1 MILLYHLIPKMFTFL
16 ILCRRLLF
24 YDGFRQKT
32 HFLKCYTLIYFYFWH
47 VPWIAY
53 EYWRGFKSPSAAA
66 VQACFTRCTVSHVQ
80 QKRFIMKSIFSRY
93 PCFVINDNNYLC
105 LYTSDTV
112 SRIVKGVFSVAP
124 PYKWTK
130 YQKNILIYFRIL
142 WCHFIR
148 CFNPTW
154 PGDLIKKKKSQKK
167 CLLTLTLH
175 KLIPLIAIFLFAEP
189 LWSLTL
195 VGSYTQE

>member
-1 MILLYHLIPKMFTFL
+1 MLHLDLF
-16 ILCRRLLF
+16 LLF
-24 YDGFRQKT
+24 DTFPELLMNIDVGS
-32 HFLKCYTLIYFYFWH
+32 
-47 VPWIAY
+47 
-53 EYWRGFKSPSAAA
+53 KSPSAAA

-130 YQKNILIYFRIL
+130 YQKKILIYFRIL

-154 PGDLIKKKKSQKK
+154 PGDLIKKEPKKNMSFDSD
-167 CLLTLTLH
+167 
-175 KLIPLIAIFLFAEP
+175 PP
-189 LWSLTL
+189 
-195 VGSYTQE
+195 

>member
-1 MILLYHLIPKMFTFL
+1 MPKIVYFIMVLGRKHIFLNVTPWFIFT
-16 ILCRRLLF
+16 
-24 YDGFRQKT
+24 
-32 HFLKCYTLIYFYFWH
+32 FWH

-130 YQKNILIYFRIL
+130 YRKKILIYFRIL

-154 PGDLIKKKKSQKK
+154 PGDLIKKSPQKYVFW
-167 CLLTLTLH
+167 LWPSIILFH
-175 KLIPLIAIFLFAEP
+175 SSPFFFLQNLF
-189 LWSLTL
+189 
-195 VGSYTQE
+195 GH

>member
-1 MILLYHLIPKMFTFL
+1 MILLYHLIPKMFTLL

-32 HFLKCYTLIYFYFWH
+32 HFLKCYTLIYFYFLTRSLNCL
-47 VPWIAY
+47 
-53 EYWRGFKSPSAAA
+53 YWRGFKSPSAAA

-130 YQKNILIYFRIL
+130 YQKKILIYFRIL

-154 PGDLIKKKKSQKK
+154 PGDLIKKKSHKK
-167 CLLTLTLH
+167 MSFDSDS
-175 KLIPLIAIFLFAEP
+175 P
-189 LWSLTL
+189 
-195 VGSYTQE
+195 

>member
-1 MILLYHLIPKMFTFL
+1 MVSGRKHIFKNVTPWFIFT
-16 ILCRRLLF
+16 
-24 YDGFRQKT
+24 
-32 HFLKCYTLIYFYFWH
+32 FWH

-124 PYKWTK
+124 PHKWTK
-130 YQKNILIYFRIL
+130 YKKRSSFISESSDVILSVVSIL
-142 WCHFIR
+142 R
-148 CFNPTW
+148 DPVTW
-154 PGDLIKKKKSQKK
+154 SKKKTPKK
-167 CLLTLTLH
+167 MSFDSD
-175 KLIPLIAIFLFAEP
+175 PP
-189 LWSLTL
+189 
-195 VGSYTQE
+195 

>member
-1 MILLYHLIPKMFTFL
+1 MVSGRKHIFKNVTPWFIFT
-16 ILCRRLLF
+16 
-24 YDGFRQKT
+24 
-32 HFLKCYTLIYFYFWH
+32 FWH

-112 SRIVKGVFSVAP
+112 SR
-124 PYKWTK
+124 
-130 YQKNILIYFRIL
+130 Q
-142 WCHFIR
+142 R
-148 CFNPTW
+148 CIFCCTPLQMNKISKKDPHLFQNPLMSFYPLFQSYVTRW
-154 PGDLIKKKKSQKK
+154 LDQKKKSHKK
-167 CLLTLTLH
+167 MSFDSD
-175 KLIPLIAIFLFAEP
+175 PP
-189 LWSLTL
+189 
-195 VGSYTQE
+195 

>member
-1 MILLYHLIPKMFTFL
+1 MPKIVYFMMVLGRKHIFLNVTPWFIFT
-16 ILCRRLLF
+16 
-24 YDGFRQKT
+24 
-32 HFLKCYTLIYFYFWH
+32 FWH

-112 SRIVKGVFSVAP
+112 SRQRCIFCCTSLQMNKISKKDPHLFQNPLMSFYPLFQSNVTRWLDKKEP
-124 PYKWTK
+124 PK
-130 YQKNILIYFRIL
+130 I
-142 WCHFIR
+142 
-148 CFNPTW
+148 
-154 PGDLIKKKKSQKK
+154 

-175 KLIPLIAIFLFAEP
+175 NLIPLIAIFLFAEP

>member
-1 MILLYHLIPKMFTFL
+1 MLHLDLFLLFDTFPELLMNIDVGSKAHLLQP
-16 ILCRRLLF
+16 CRRASQGVLF
-24 YDGFRQKT
+24 LTSNK
-32 HFLKCYTLIYFYFWH
+32 
-47 VPWIAY
+47 
-53 EYWRGFKSPSAAA
+53 
-66 VQACFTRCTVSHVQ
+66 
-80 QKRFIMKSIFSRY
+80 KRFIMKSIFSRY

-130 YQKNILIYFRIL
+130 YQKKILIYFRIL

-154 PGDLIKKKKSQKK
+154 PGDLIKKKKAKK
-167 CLLTLTLH
+167 
-175 KLIPLIAIFLFAEP
+175 KLSFDSDPP
-189 LWSLTL
+189 
-195 VGSYTQE
+195 

>member
-1 MILLYHLIPKMFTFL
+1 MVSGRKHIFKNVTPWFIFT
-16 ILCRRLLF
+16 
-24 YDGFRQKT
+24 
-32 HFLKCYTLIYFYFWH
+32 FWH

-130 YQKNILIYFRIL
+130 YQKRSSFISESSDVILSVVSIL
-142 WCHFIR
+142 R
-148 CFNPTW
+148 DPVTW
-154 PGDLIKKKKSQKK
+154 KKKKAKKKK